1 MITKEEAIK
10 YLGNF
15 SIPPMTSNLPEAV
28 TEHQN
33 YIDTLRLSRQS
44 LQNEINF
51 IEELEELRAE
61 IDEFMIVSFFDDN
74 EIKFIRNCFDQR
86 ISKLKGE
93 SDNMEKI
100 EKIAEYSN
108 IEREVANDIWEIAK
122 KSPEHGNA
130 LMDLLGLSTYETIS
144 KIATYK
150 GEHLKYSENG
160 LAVAKNNKEE

>member
-10 YLGNF
+10 YLGKF

-33 YIDTLRLSRQS
+33 YIDTLRLSQQS
-44 LQNEINF
+44 LQNEIKTV
-51 IEELEELRAE
+51 EELEKLRAE
-61 IDEFMIVSFFDDN
+61 IDEFMIISFFDDD
-74 EIKFIRNCFDQR
+74 EIKFIRHCFDQH
-86 ISKLKGE
+86 ISKLKG
-93 SDNMEKI
+93 EKI

-130 LMDLLGLSTYETIS
+130 LIDLLGISTYETIS
-144 KIATYK
+144 KIATY
-150 GEHLKYSENG
+150 SENG
-160 LAVAKNNKEE
+160 LAVKLSKENKEE